1 MLHEGMTM
9 TTINAKASVTGRVV
23 SARLHLP
30 PMSSI
35 ECDTANFQERGP
47 QKSRLVLKC
56 FGNCSARIL
65 AAVVGLLAIS
75 ELAWAA
81 DLSPA
86 PAVTPAPYNW
96 TGLYVG
102 ANVGYAS
109 ARVTETVSGGGGTA
123 SATLP
128 GGIGGFQIGANGQF
142 GAVVLGFE
150 ADFDGNM
157 ATKSVIGNGIAS
169 GTAQIPW
176 IGTLRGRV
184 GYAFDR
190 FLIYATAGGAATQL
204 VSTVNVAG
212 INSASTSFMHGA
224 WTAGGGLEAAV
235 TKNLSARIEYL
246 YLETANFN
254 VAQVGPPFVTV
265 TGRLQD
271 NLVRVGVNYRL
282 PVAW

>member
-9 TTINAKASVTGRVV
+9 MTINANASEMVTGR
-23 SARLHLP
+23 SASTRLHL
-30 PMSSI
+30 M
-35 ECDTANFQERGP
+35 
-47 QKSRLVLKC
+47 RL
-56 FGNCSARIL
+56 GNCGVRAV

-86 PAVTPAPYNW
+86 PAVAPAPYNW

-123 SATLP
+123 SANLP

-157 ATKSVIGNGIAS
+157 ATKSVIGNGILS

-190 FLIYATAGGAATQL
+190 FLLYATAGGAATQL
-204 VSTVNVAG
+204 ISTVNVGAIG
-212 INSASTSFMHGA
+212 SSSTTNTHGG

-235 TKNLSARIEYL
+235 TDSLSARVEYL
-246 YLETANFN
+246 YVDTGNIN
-254 VAQVGPPFVTV
+254 VAQLGAPLVTDTV
-265 TGRLQD
+265 RLQD
-271 NLVRVGVNYRL
+271 NLVRAGVNYRL